1 MKTEA
6 FGGIFQGTAYGQCY
20 GQYMYTYVSI
30 YHTYIYICMHNLL
43 YVYMHV

>member
-30 YHTYIYICMHNLL
+30 DVEYNTDVMF
-43 YVYMHV
+43 VASKVWK